1 MHTKIQLV
9 TPPRKR
15 GSYRRHSLEFKREVV
30 ARSLVEGTSVSRLA
44 REFNINA
51 NQVFTWR
58 KQFAT
63 PQGVVNTAP
72 AVLMPV
78 WVQNSSDSAAEPALP
93 ASGAILLTV
102 GRAQLRLEGGV
113 DAAAL
118 AQVLARLLP

>member
-1 MHTKIQLV
+1 MDTKIQPV
-9 TPPRKR
+9 TAPLKR
-15 GSYRRHSLEFKREVV
+15 GSYRRHSTEFKREVV

-58 KQFAT
+58 KQFAE
-63 PQGVVNTAP
+63 PQGMVSVAP

-78 WVQNSSDSAAEPALP
+78 TVQHSSDVDAEPALS
-93 ASGAILLTV
+93 AGVILLTV

-113 DAAAL
+113 DAATL

>member
-1 MHTKIQLV
+1 MDTKIQPV
-9 TPPRKR
+9 ISSSKR
-15 GSYRRHSLEFKREVV
+15 GPYRQHSIEFKRAIV

-58 KQFAT
+58 KQFADV
-63 PQGVVNTAP
+63 QGSVAKDACRLLPVTILGSSDTSVERTAP
-72 AVLMPV
+72 A
-78 WVQNSSDSAAEPALP
+78 
-93 ASGAILLTV
+93 SGVILLTV

-113 DAAAL
+113 DPATL